1 MFGELPSWGLYVR
14 RVAGLEMKNVRLSI
28 RENDFRAAY
37 VFDDVK
43 DLTLNGGSITS
54 LSKERQVIMKDTKKC
69 KLWL

>member
-1 MFGELPSWGLYVR
+1 MR

>member
-14 RVAGLEMKNVRLSI
+14 HVAGLEMKNVRLSI